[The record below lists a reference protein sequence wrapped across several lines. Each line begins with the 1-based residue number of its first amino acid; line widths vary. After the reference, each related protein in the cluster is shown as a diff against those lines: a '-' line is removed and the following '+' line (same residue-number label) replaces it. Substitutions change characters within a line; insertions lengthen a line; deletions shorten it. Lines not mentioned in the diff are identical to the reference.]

1 MHLHYTE
8 LGAGAP
14 LVVLHGLLGSHQN
27 LLPACR
33 AFAKHFQ
40 VFALDQRNH
49 GHSPHHD
56 VMHYEAM
63 ANDVTRFMDKH
74 NLATAHVL
82 GHSMGGKTAMQLALH
97 HPDRVAKLVVVDM
110 SPRAAGPRFARLLQA
125 LRALEPARLQSRQ
138 EADTR
143 LAATVTDETVRR
155 FLLKN
160 LVPTD
165 GGGYRWRIHLEAIAG
180 NYDRLREPVD
190 GASPFTGPTLFLRG
204 EKSDYIGADDVAEI
218 HRLFPSAE
226 IAVVPGAGHWV
237 HADAPGLFTEAV
249 LKFLRSH

>member
-1 MHLHYTE
+1 MHLHFTE

-14 LVVLHGLLGSHQN
+14 LIVLHGLLGSHQN

-63 ANDVTRFMDKH
+63 ADDVTRFMDQH
-74 NLATAHVL
+74 GLATACVL

-97 HPDRVAKLVVVDM
+97 HAERVEKLVVVDM
-110 SPRAAGPRFARLLQA
+110 SPRVAGPRFARLLQA
-125 LRALEPARLQSRQ
+125 LRELEPARLQSRQ

-143 LAATVTDETVRR
+143 LAATVTDETVRQ

-160 LVPTD
+160 LVPND
-165 GGGYRWRIHLEAIAG
+165 SGGYRWRIHLKGIAG
-180 NYDRLREPVD
+180 NYDRLRE
-190 GASPFTGPTLFLRG
+190 AMESAIPFTGPTLFLRG
-204 EKSDYIGADDVAEI
+204 GNSDYIGDDDVTEI

-226 IAVVPGAGHWV
+226 IAAIPGAGHWV
-237 HADAPGLFTEAV
+237 HVDAPGLFAEAA
-249 LKFLRSH
+249 LKFLSSN